1 MNILKK
7 LVKRFSRNNRKYIH
21 HFIIEKLKP
30 WIVLKYLKEENYI
43 INDSQASILA
53 CEVLKQV
60 IERNAQKQF
69 IHSLRYV

>member
-1 MNILKK
+1 MNILKR
-7 LVKRFSRNNRKYIH
+7 LMKRFSKNKEKDIL

>member
-1 MNILKK
+1 M
-7 LVKRFSRNNRKYIH
+7 KRFSKNKEKDIL